1 VFFFTP
7 KEETMPTYEFQC
19 TQCQHEF
26 TLIMSIS
33 EYARGGH
40 TCPKCGSTGVKQ
52 LISTFIAKTSRK
64 S

>member
-1 VFFFTP
+1 
-7 KEETMPTYEFQC
+7 MPTYEFQC